1 MNPIVHYT
9 QADLDYLTE
18 LAHGRNDPKVDAGVH
33 NKKYAKNKGDVEVN
47 VDGLLGEF
55 AFHKFSGLPLRTDT
69 SLSGERPG
77 GKWDFRLRDG
87 RTVEVRYRAKRWYEF
102 ALHDDNIDSFNTD
115 VGVLV
120 TPGLCAHTLDL
131 RGWCSY
137 DDFARLCFYMD
148 FGFGRRLVIRTD
160 DLCTDWSSFL

>member
-87 RTVEVRYRAKRWYEF
+87 RTVEVRYRTKPWYEF
-102 ALHDDNIDSFNTD
+102 AMHSEHVESFTTD
-115 VGVLV
+115 LGVLV
-120 TPGLCAHTLDL
+120 VPGAVPMTLEVM
-131 RGWCSY
+131 GWCTRAEFVEMCY
-137 DDFARLCFYMD
+137 RADWGYGPVLAIPTHRLHTEWD
-148 FGFGRRLVIRTD
+148 SL
-160 DLCTDWSSFL
+160 L